1 MVRAKFRCSAKTER
15 ENCGS
20 TTFSLDFYPVI
31 GASEENKK
39 FFSAT
44 PGGKLELHVVN
55 HEAAKIF
62 EPGKEYYV
70 DITPAFVPVEVDA
83 PAEQKCE
90 PETPCCK
97 QDTGA

>member
-15 ENCGS
+15 ENCGG

-31 GASEENKK
+31 GDSEENKK
-39 FFSAT
+39 FFKAT

-62 EPGKEYYV
+62 EAGKEYYV
-70 DITPAFVPVEVDA
+70 DLTPVQTKEIL
-83 PAEQKCE
+83 
-90 PETPCCK
+90 PECDMPCCEK
-97 QDTGA
+97 A